1 MTMKIV
7 QRDLPCSRLRTG
19 LVTGTMLA
27 GIALLSAPAL
37 AQRGDARSGARDG
50 EIEEV
55 VVTAQFR
62 EQNLQSVPLSI
73 TAVSGALLE
82 ARSQTRLTD
91 IAAQAPNVIL
101 QQNPAGSGN
110 SMRAFIRGVG
120 QSDHS
125 PSVEPGV
132 GIYIDDIYFGTV
144 TASAFD
150 LSDIARVEVLR
161 GPQGTLAGMNSEGG
175 AVKVY
180 SKKPEGEGGFVEIT
194 AGSLSRRDIKA
205 SADLTIVPD
214 AVFAR
219 ITGVTRN
226 RDGYV
231 TRYDYAC
238 VNPSDPYVQPGTS
251 VVQPGAAAIPRL
263 ATSDHCVLGTL
274 GNQQMYAIRGS
285 LRIAPA
291 DSRLEINLAGD
302 YTNDTSETQASVLL
316 ASAALTG
323 RQNNSIPYQGVP
335 FDNRFVTHGQY
346 RPADAVLNDPYASYA
361 NFYDPGVTYRAASAV
376 GTGGPGTA
384 GAPNGPVFAE
394 PSGTVEGWGLSGT
407 IDYQL
412 SDSFAVKSITG
423 YRHYFSRSS
432 DDNDNSPVAFIGG
445 AYSYFTHNQFSQ
457 ELRLSANFAEDRVH
471 ATVGGIYYDDDTR
484 YDGRIHTP
492 FSGFGEYAVFPCGGT
507 LPACVVGKPTFSFIN
522 DDTAELRVYAGFG
535 NVSWN
540 ITDALTVEGG
550 IRFTNE
556 KKDYHYA
563 RLNPDGLSD
572 YLPLSNPAN
581 PLTGQVGTY
590 SGTTT
595 DYRGAVSYKFTPDW
609 MVYAQVST
617 GFKGG
622 GVAPRPYDYRQIRPF
637 GPEKLRAYEIGFKT
651 DFFDHRLRLNGDIF
665 YMDYQGYQGI
675 PRICLDANGNELPAN
690 AGGIPGLCGQY
701 LNIGD
706 ARVQGF
712 ELEATVKPIDGLSID
727 AAVSLTDFEFTS
739 INYPTTSIV
748 VGAKR
753 PGIGDWKWSAGIQYQ
768 VGLGSAG
775 TLTPRL
781 DVNYTDG
788 YCGDF
793 ICTPIAIV
801 DSYTMA
807 NARLTYETADRDW
820 TAALE
825 VTNLADRHYY
835 LNKFT
840 NAWYASAQP
849 GLPRQWAVTIRRRF

>member
-1 MTMKIV
+1 MQDGCV
-7 QRDLPCSRLRTG
+7 SG
-19 LVTGTMLA
+19 LVTGTMLSA
-27 GIALLSAPAL
+27 IAMMSAPAL
-37 AQRGDARSGARDG
+37 AQRVDARSGARDG
-50 EIEEV
+50 QIEEV

-73 TAVSGALLE
+73 TVVSGALLE

-132 GIYIDDIYFGTV
+132 GIYIDDIYFGSV

-175 AVKVY
+175 AVKIY

-194 AGSLSRRDIKA
+194 AGSLNRRDIKA

-291 DSRLEINLAGD
+291 DSRLEVNLTGD
-302 YTNDTSETQASVLL
+302 YNNDSSETQASVLL

-335 FDNRFVTHGQY
+335 FDNRFVTYGQY
-346 RPADAVLNDPYASYA
+346 RPANAVLNDPYASYA

-384 GAPNGPVFAE
+384 GAPNGAVFAE
-394 PSGTVEGWGLSGT
+394 PAGTVEGWGLAGT

-412 SDSFAVKSITG
+412 SDSLAIKSITG

-445 AYSYFTHNQFSQ
+445 GYSLFTHNQFSQ

-507 LPACVVGKPTFSFIN
+507 LPACVVSKPTFSFIN

-540 ITDALTVEGG
+540 ITDALAVEGG

-595 DYRGAVSYKFTPDW
+595 DYRGVVSYKFNPDW

-637 GPEKLRAYEIGFKT
+637 GPEELRAYEVGFKT

-675 PRICLDANGNELPAN
+675 PRICLDADGNQLPPN

-706 ARVQGF
+706 ARIQGF
-712 ELEATVKPIDGLSID
+712 ELEATIRPIDGLSID
-727 AAVSLTDFEFTS
+727 AALSLTDFEFTS

-793 ICTPIAIV
+793 TCTPIAIV
-801 DSYTMA
+801 DSYTLA
-807 NARLTYETADRDW
+807 NARLTYETADKDW